1 MRPIDLNKIKTGSL
15 VIITN
20 TKNCIE
26 GFENI
31 NEKEPVDVIFV
42 NKKYYIN
49 SLGVLKHIKRRP
61 LRTVFHQNGHYV
73 CFGGLNA
80 LKCIVKVIKY

>member
-49 SLGVLKHIKRRP
+49 SLGVSHADAVASKRWDIP
-61 LRTVFHQNGHYV
+61 
-73 CFGGLNA
+73 
-80 LKCIVKVIKY
+80 KEI